1 MMSRIDR
8 RKEECKYL
16 LNCSLGYGLEVE
28 NVRCFVVRHWCWVG
42 LSLNLTARE
51 CERTVSK
58 LTHFAENYDGN
69 LDAFVQ

>member
-1 MMSRIDR
+1 MMSRTHR

-16 LNCSLGYGLEVE
+16 LNCSLGYSLRVE
-28 NVRCFVVRHWCWVG
+28 NVHCFVVLLLSWVG
-42 LSLNLTARE
+42 LLLDLTVRE
-51 CERTVSK
+51 GDRTVSK

>member
-16 LNCSLGYGLEVE
+16 LNCSLGYSLRVE
-28 NVRCFVVRHWCWVG
+28 NVHCFVVLLLSWVG
-42 LSLNLTARE
+42 LLLDLTARE
-51 CERTVSK
+51 CDRTVSK

>member
-1 MMSRIDR
+1 MMSGIDG

-16 LNCSLGYGLEVE
+16 LNCSLGYSLEVE
-28 NVRCFVVRHWCWVG
+28 NVHCFVVRHWCWVG
-42 LSLNLTARE
+42 LLLDLTARE
-51 CERTVSK
+51 GARTVFK